1 MYVSSPKRFW
11 SKVIVGG
18 LDECWPYTGKS
29 TSGKG
34 YGKFAA
40 GGKSVRAHRYAW
52 KISNGPIPKDKI
64 VLHKC
69 DNRRC
74 CNLNHLYLG
83 TYSDN
88 MSDRAQRNSDNQG
101 GRVSKLTLNDVRDI
115 RQLSERNVSKY
126 EIASIY
132 KVSLQYIYMLI
143 SGQRGIN
150 LSS

>member
-1 MYVSSPKRFW
+1 M
-11 SKVIVGG
+11 
-18 LDECWPYTGKS
+18 
-29 TSGKG
+29 
-34 YGKFAA
+34 
-40 GGKSVRAHRYAW
+40 RAHRYAW